1 MVEDKSFLMT
11 WAGFALTMASGF
23 ISAASSALIIYI
35 VLKSKQKLSTTYHR
49 IMTIMSVFDFIA
61 SLTASLSTI
70 PMSKDVIYKFDGPTL
85 GNDSTCKAQ
94 GYIINLGAGVC
105 AGLNLCLAWYYVFS
119 ITLQVKTETIRKRL
133 EPIFYILSAS
143 IGIFV
148 PTLFLSLDFLNAH
161 PFFATCTLA
170 PYPLPCDQ
178 LVGRI
183 SEGIECDSSE
193 TEVADGGLMARISTA
208 AMKLIDRLNQG
219 AQPEGAS

>member
-1 MVEDKSFLMT
+1 M
-11 WAGFALTMASGF
+11 
-23 ISAASSALIIYI
+23 
-35 VLKSKQKLSTTYHR
+35 
-49 IMTIMSVFDFIA
+49 
-61 SLTASLSTI
+61 
-70 PMSKDVIYKFDGPTL
+70 
-85 GNDSTCKAQ
+85 
-94 GYIINLGAGVC
+94 
-105 AGLNLCLAWYYVFS
+105 NLCLAWYYVFS
-119 ITLQVKTETIRKRL
+119 ITLQVKADTIRKRL

-193 TEVADGGLMARISTA
+193 TEVADGLIIFTIGIIGAVFLGIVLAMIIIICSVIKNEKQIQKA
-208 AMKLIDRLNQG
+208 AAVKSSLLLRLV
-219 AQPEGAS
+219 